1 MKQEIQIIARKA
13 RRITVMNVHIPIDE
27 FRLNQLIEALNT
39 DGVKTVHFIRQEFI
53 VSKRGNQS
61 ISAEYYLN
69 IKRTLK
75 YIQLNGHYLSHNEF
89 NEVIETLA
97 EKELFMNE
105 SDIVKELMWRFK

>member
-1 MKQEIQIIARKA
+1 MEQTIQIIARKA
-13 RRITVMNVHIPIDE
+13 RRITITNAHVPINE

-39 DGVKTVHFIRQEFI
+39 DGVKTVHFIRQEYT
-53 VSKRGNQS
+53 VSKRGNRS

-75 YIQLNGHYLSHNEF
+75 YIQLNGHYLSHKEF

-97 EKELFMNE
+97 EKEIFMNE
-105 SDIVKELMWRFK
+105 LDIVKELMWRFK